1 MALFRQER
9 AIQKKLNI
17 LRTAANLFNKKGY
30 YETTIEDISNELNVT
45 KGAIYYYV
53 SSKEDLLFQCHD
65 LVASECIEE
74 LQLIVESSD
83 DPSRKLKNAIK
94 SLVLF
99 IIEENAVFSVIN
111 RTNMLSDETRKAVLE
126 QRDSYEKLFQSI
138 IEEGVQKGVFETNNI
153 KLARLLIL
161 GAVNYLPFWIKPRNN
176 QSNDEISEFISST
189 LLKSLLK

>member
-1 MALFRQER
+1 MASFREER
-9 AIQKKLNI
+9 ATQKKLDI

-30 YETTIEDISNELNVT
+30 HETTIEDISNELRMT

-74 LQLIVESSD
+74 LQVIVESND
-83 DPSRKLKNAIK
+83 HPSKKLKNAIK

-111 RTNMLSDETRKAVLE
+111 RTNMLSPDTRKAVLE
-126 QRDSYEKLFQSI
+126 QRDKYEKLFQSI
-138 IEEGVQKGVFETNNI
+138 IEEGVQKGVFETNNV

-161 GAVNYLPFWIKPRNN
+161 GAVNYMPYWIKPRDN
-176 QSNDEISEFISST
+176 QSNDEIADFFSCS
-189 LLKSLLK
+189 LLKSVIK